1 MVPAAAE
8 VTGGGHGDRETC
20 LAIPTFP
27 VALGIDLP
35 AIAAETT
42 LTPEQRRAL
51 DADLAPDR

>member
-1 MVPAAAE
+1 VG
-8 VTGGGHGDRETC
+8 VSHFIRS
-20 LAIPTFP
+20 TFP
-27 VALGIDLP
+27 VALGIDPP